1 MYYLNNLLTDSS
13 NKLKTAGIVMGSVC
27 VGIIGIVSAAF
38 ISYGIIQA
46 TISTTS
52 TIDNISQQ
60 LIITSTR
67 ATNIVSSLRS
77 SISQDVFDNLNTGTG
92 ISYSS
97 DISYNVINFSADVTD
112 DTIAQFDVDLS
123 IKRCTGLKIYK
134 SYNKTGIYAEYLKEY
149 INGTSGPFTG
159 ADINSEKCSFSLFIK
174 DNGRGDEDNING
186 KITDQM
192 IVSYNKSTT
201 TTTTPPALKE
211 FKRDDASSDTTES
224 GTPAFTIV
232 AYLLPTAPFGW
243 QLCDGTVLTAMDNII
258 VVNTLSESVKTPD
271 LRGRM
276 VLGVNA
282 ANSFTRT
289 RIGQSGGRESHKV
302 TINEFPSHTHSI
314 SSNAI
319 GWGWGDGYEGGSTK
333 FDDVQPELR
342 WEGGSQPH
350 NNMPPIFV
358 LNYIIK
364 KPKNGGASYSIDY
377 LHFAP
382 DMLFK

>member
-211 FKRDDASSDTTES
+211 FKRDPSIDLTNTMD
-224 GTPAFTIV
+224 FTIV
-232 AYLLPTAPFGW
+232 HYLGKTAPSGW
-243 QLCDGTVLTAMDNII
+243 QLCDGKPLLDVKGFV
-258 VVNTLSESVKTPD
+258 VVNSDSDVVYVPD

-282 ANSFTRT
+282 ANSLTKT
-289 RIGQSGGRESHKV
+289 KIGQSGGEERHLLN
-302 TINEFPSHTHSI
+302 INEMPSHTHDLSQ
-314 SSNAI
+314 NAVSY
-319 GWGWGDGYEGGSTK
+319 GWGGAGYTGGK
-333 FDDVQPELR
+333 FGFTGKVTIGYT
-342 WEGGSQPH
+342 GGSQSH
-350 NNMPPIFV
+350 NNMPPIFA

-364 KPKNGGASYSIDY
+364 QPQNGGTSYKIY
-377 LHFAP
+377 YP
-382 DMLFK
+382 GQTPNTLFKT